1 MSYEIKNNSE
11 LSIILAK
18 AIKAEIIRECGFS
31 EDVAHL
37 VVNHY
42 NLEER
47 GLARMVSEIVQ
58 TCKQITGEEAN

>member
-1 MSYEIKNNSE
+1 MSYTIQNNSE
-11 LSIILAK
+11 LSVLLAK
-18 AIKAEIIRECGFS
+18 AIKAELIRELGCS

-47 GLARMVSEIVQ
+47 GLATMMSEISGIVKTVTNQ
-58 TCKQITGEEAN
+58 F

>member
-1 MSYEIKNNSE
+1 MSYEIQNNSE

-18 AIKAEIIRECGFS
+18 AIKEELVRELGES
-31 EDVAHL
+31 PEVVNL

-47 GLARMVSEIVQ
+47 GLAAMISEITSTIKTV
-58 TCKQITGEEAN
+58 TNRF